1 MTKELS
7 ALEKK
12 YAAYVAMVCGIEKV
26 VFGNYEVCRNG
37 PKWSAYRRN
46 HPMGGRWHEKD
57 FNALLDAYEWVSWQ
71 DHDAT
76 YRERLRLLQGE
87 LA

>member
-1 MTKELS
+1 MSEEL
-7 ALEKK
+7 AVLVARNADFE
-12 YAAYVAMVCGIEKV
+12 AMVGGTDKV
-26 VFGNYEVCRNG
+26 SFGNYEVCRNG
-37 PKWSAYRRN
+37 PLWSAYRRN

-57 FNALLDAYEWVSWQ
+57 FNALLDAYEWVSGQ

-76 YRERLRLLQGE
+76 YRERLRLLQGG